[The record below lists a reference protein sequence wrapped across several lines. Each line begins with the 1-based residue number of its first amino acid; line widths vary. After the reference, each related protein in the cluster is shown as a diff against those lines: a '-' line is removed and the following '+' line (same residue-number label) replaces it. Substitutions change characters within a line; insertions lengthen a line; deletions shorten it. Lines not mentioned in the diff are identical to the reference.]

1 MNNKRYDDELLS
13 AIIDG
18 QADAETVASVE
29 ADPVA
34 SERLAHMR
42 QGVLLVAEPV
52 PEATPERRSSSIAA
66 ALAAASPAPEVTS
79 LAAARHE
86 RAVTRQSAPKRAW
99 IAGVAAAAAFLIAIP
114 LAISLT
120 GESTTD
126 TVAADAAE
134 ETSVD
139 AAANSDDSADAD
151 DAMDES
157 AEVAESDDSAA
168 DAEEES
174 FASRE
179 EVAEAMEDDA
189 ANEPRAQRVNTSDL
203 ATATTVDGIDELITD
218 GTITPKYDAAAVVEA
233 GVLESCVQPR
243 DGVTAE
249 LPYDLVNLDS
259 FGGATRLILIEFA
272 DDATTRVL
280 DAEDCSALR

>member
-1 MNNKRYDDELLS
+1 MNNERYTDELLS

-18 QADAETVASVE
+18 EADAETVASVE

-52 PEATPERRSSSIAA
+52 PEATPERRSASIAA
-66 ALAAASPAPEVTS
+66 AMAAATPAPEVTS

-86 RAVTRQSAPKRAW
+86 RDVVKRSTPRRAW
-99 IAGVAAAAAFLIAIP
+99 IAGVAAVAAFLIAIP
-114 LAISLT
+114 VAISLA
-120 GESTTD
+120 GDNSTD
-126 TVAADAAE
+126 IVAADAVE

-139 AAANSDDSADAD
+139 ATAETAGAD
-151 DAMDES
+151 DAMDEAS
-157 AEVAESDDSAA
+157 DVVESDDSAA
-168 DAEEES
+168 DAEEEN

-179 EVAEAMEDDA
+179 EVAEAMEDEA
-189 ANEPRAQRVNTSDL
+189 AVEPRANRVNTSDL
-203 ATATTVDGIDELITD
+203 ATATTVTGIDELID
-218 GTITPKYDAAAVVEA
+218 EGTITPKYDAAAVVEA
-233 GVLESCVQPR
+233 GVLEACVRPR
-243 DGVTAE
+243 EGVTAE
-249 LPYDLVNLDS
+249 LPFDLVNLDS

>member
-1 MNNKRYDDELLS
+1 MNNERYTDELLS

-18 QADAETVASVE
+18 EADAETVASVE

-52 PEATPERRSSSIAA
+52 PEATPERRSASIAA
-66 ALAAASPAPEVTS
+66 ALSAATPAPEVTS

-86 RAVTRQSAPKRAW
+86 RDVVKRSAPRRAW

-114 LAISLT
+114 LAISLA
-120 GESTTD
+120 GENSTD
-126 TVAADAAE
+126 IVAADAVE
-134 ETSVD
+134 ETSLD
-139 AAANSDDSADAD
+139 ATAETAGAD
-151 DAMDES
+151 DAMDEAS
-157 AEVAESDDSAA
+157 DVVESDDSAA
-168 DAEEES
+168 DAEEEN

-179 EVAEAMEDDA
+179 EVAEAMEDEA
-189 ANEPRAQRVNTSDL
+189 AVEPRANRVNTSDL
-203 ATATTVDGIDELITD
+203 ATATTVTGIDELID
-218 GTITPKYDAAAVVEA
+218 EGTITPKYDAAAVVEA
-233 GVLESCVQPR
+233 GVLEACVRPR
-243 DGVTAE
+243 EGVTAE
-249 LPYDLVNLDS
+249 LPFDLVNLDS

-272 DDATTRVL
+272 DDATTRLL